1 MSLLNRLAETWY
13 RPGPIPWVLLPFSW
27 LYCLLVA
34 LRRLLYRVSI
44 LRRHRVSAPVI
55 VVGNIT
61 VGGSGKTPLVIWLA
75 RHLRTLGYRPGI
87 VTRGYGGRSKTWPR
101 LVMADTGTAE
111 VGDEP
116 VLIARHAGCPV
127 MADPDRVRAARALLT
142 QQQCDLIL
150 SDDGLQHYRLA
161 RDIEIAVI
169 DGERRFGNG
178 FCLPA
183 GPLREPIGRLQQADL
198 TITLGAA
205 RAGEHRMDLVETGYR
220 AVEGGAV
227 KPLDTFRG
235 QHVHAL
241 AGIGNPG
248 RFFGHLRKLGVQ
260 PSEHPF
266 PDHYEYREADLRFG
280 DNLPVIMTE
289 KDAVKCRSFSG
300 PLWYLAVEA
309 KPDVDFASALSA
321 RLKEVKRG

>member
-1 MSLLNRLAETWY
+1 MSLLNRLADSWY
-13 RPGPIPWVLLPFSW
+13 RPGTVTWLLLPFSG
-27 LYCLLVA
+27 LYCLLVGI
-34 LRRLLYRVSI
+34 RRQLYRVSI
-44 LRRHRVSAPVI
+44 LRRQHVPAPVI

-75 RHLRTLGYRPGI
+75 LHLRSLGYRPGV
-87 VTRGYGGRSKTWPR
+87 VTRGYGGRSKSWPR
-101 LVMADTGTAE
+101 LVTTDTGPAD

-127 MADPDRVRAARALLT
+127 MADPDRVRAARALLA
-142 QQQCDLIL
+142 QHQCDLIL

-183 GPLREPIGRLQQADL
+183 GPLREPISRLKRADL
-198 TITLGAA
+198 TVTLGAA
-205 RAGEHRMDLVETGYR
+205 RPGEYRMDLTETGYR
-220 AVEGGAV
+220 AVEGGAL
-227 KPLDTFRG
+227 KPLDAFRG
-235 QHVHAL
+235 QSVHAV

-248 RFFGHLRKLGVQ
+248 RFFAHLRKLGVQ
-260 PSEHPF
+260 PIEHPL
-266 PDHYEYREADLRFG
+266 PDHHEYREADLRFG

-289 KDAVKCRSFSG
+289 KDAVKCSSFSG
-300 PLWYLAVEA
+300 PLWYLAVES

>member
-1 MSLLNRLAETWY
+1 MSWRRRLDETWY
-13 RPGPIPWVLLPFSW
+13 RPGPITWLLLPLSW

-34 LRRLLYRVSI
+34 IRRRLYRRGI
-44 LRRHRVSAPVI
+44 LRRHRVSVPVI

-61 VGGSGKTPLVIWLA
+61 AGGSGKTPLIIWLA
-75 RHLRTLGYRPGI
+75 RHLRERGYRPGI
-87 VTRGYGGRSKTWPR
+87 VTRGYGGNAASWPQVVTR
-101 LVMADTGTAE
+101 DSDPGA

-116 VLIARHAGCPV
+116 VLIARRADCPV
-127 MADPDRVRAARALLT
+127 IADPDRVQAARLMVTLG
-142 QQQCDLIL
+142 CDLIL

-183 GPLREPIGRLQQADL
+183 GPLREPVGRLK
-198 TITLGAA
+198 TV
-205 RAGEHRMDLVETGYR
+205 DLVVVQGEPSHPGESGMELTATGFCPVADGLVR
-220 AVEGGAV
+220 
-227 KPLDTFRG
+227 PLDAFRG
-235 QHVHAL
+235 QSVHAV

-248 RFFGHLRKLGVQ
+248 RFFGHLRKLDVQ
-260 PSEHPF
+260 PIEHPF
-266 PDHYEYREADLRFG
+266 PDHHEYRETDLRFG

-289 KDAVKCRSFSG
+289 KDAVKCRSFPG

-309 KPDVDFASALSA
+309 KPDVDFVSALSA
-321 RLKEVKRG
+321 RLKEVMRG